1 MIENVLYLSPL
12 WILGLGALV
21 LCLCHVRETASGD
34 SFRLAKI
41 FAGLGFGAAVIFYNR
56 SAYPELLQANS
67 FTLLFLVLMF
77 TAMCAA
83 LFLSRKWYSS
93 LNVSGS
99 LFCSG
104 LLLAGF
110 AGTILVMS
118 QNLALTAVSIFILLT
133 ANYLL
138 FIHADKRK
146 EIYVS
151 SRLYAASALFA
162 GVVLAASAMYLY
174 VQNGGLS
181 YKALE
186 LYFEN
191 NTENTLAFAA
201 ATALILVFAFMLGL
215 APLHFW
221 YTETTGQ
228 IVLPVFTYLTLV
240 PTGVCWAA
248 FIKLNTQVL
257 SAMEPRLTLFCQG
270 LAVLSLFVGAV
281 GACSGKNIRKIF
293 AYGTVYQQGIVFLV
307 LQRLTSDA
315 LNTAFIYLTVYL
327 LAMYGVCVC
336 LFGLKNKGEYL
347 FMLSDFEGVSF
358 RRPYI
363 AAMLSVFLFSLIGF
377 PPFLGFLG
385 LFAVFSDLVLH
396 NNFYQLAILLAA
408 LLVLAYAYLQIIKT
422 MYFENSSIAYDRADR
437 GIYAAVLITAAIMI
451 ILLMQPHFLMQDFS
465 GILEGALTWQ

>member
-1 MIENVLYLSPL
+1 MIENILYLSPF
-12 WILGLGALV
+12 WILGLGAIV
-21 LCLCHVRETASGD
+21 LCFCHIRETSTGSA
-34 SFRLAKI
+34 FRLAKI
-41 FAGLGFGAAVIFYNR
+41 FAGTSFGAAVIFYNR
-56 SAYPELLQANS
+56 TALPELLQANS

-77 TAMCAA
+77 SAMCAT
-83 LFLSRKWYSS
+83 LFLSRKWYLSM
-93 LNVSGS
+93 NISGS
-99 LFCSG
+99 LFCCG
-104 LLLAGF
+104 LLFAGLAGML
-110 AGTILVMS
+110 LVVS
-118 QNLALTAVSIFILLT
+118 QNLFLTAVSIFMLLT

-151 SRLYAASALFA
+151 SRLYAVSALVTACVLFA
-162 GVVLAASAMYLY
+162 SVLYLFE
-174 VQNGGLS
+174 QNTDLNYG
-181 YKALE
+181 ALE

-191 NTENTLAFAA
+191 NTANTMAFVA
-201 ATALILVFAFMLGL
+201 ATFLILVFVFLIGL

-228 IVLPVFTYLTLV
+228 IVLPVFTYLTLFPV
-240 PTGVCWAA
+240 CVCWPA
-248 FIKLNTQVL
+248 FIRLNTHVL

-270 LAVLSLFVGAV
+270 LAVLSLCVGAV

-293 AYGTVYQQGIVFLV
+293 AYGTVYQQGIVFLI

-315 LNTAFIYLTVYL
+315 LNTAFIYFAAYL

-363 AAMLSVFLFSLIGF
+363 AAMLSVFLFSMIGF

-385 LFAVFSDLVLH
+385 IFAVFGDLVMH
-396 NNFYQLAILLAA
+396 NNFYQLILVSAT
-408 LLVLAYAYLQIIKT
+408 LLILAYAYLQIIKT
-422 MYFENSSIAYDRADR
+422 MYFENSRIAFDRADR
-437 GIYAAVLITAAIMI
+437 GIYAAVLFSVVAMLIFM
-451 ILLMQPHFLMQDFS
+451 MHPHFLMRDFS
-465 GILEGALTWQ
+465 GIWEGVLTWR